1 MQSMEKGLQETLLN
15 LLVNKRELTPREWA
29 EDIALGIG
37 VFVLGCV
44 YLIWGGGSLVP
55 VDDAF
60 REFTGIQVYVFSYVS
75 FFYLA
80 VMSLA
85 LCVRRITPWLVFAIV
100 LGTYLVGR
108 YQMGGQELFVL
119 APCLALYTVA
129 DERRRWEVMAAAII
143 AAIAVAFMATP
154 GTSLAFDVYT
164 RLMIAMYFALALF
177 LGISVRS
184 YRRYRREAE
193 QRLEEAAAIREKEAE
208 KAVEAERVRIAR
220 ELHDITAHSLSA
232 IGIQAAA
239 AERLVDRDPELTKE
253 AIHTIRTTAKD
264 SLAEIRAMIGVLRGE
279 GEPAENRPTH
289 GTEHIGELV
298 QYLESAGMTVT
309 CDQSHY
315 RREAVPLYI
324 DVAVFGIARE
334 AVTNIVKHAHAKHV
348 DITLHATEDL
358 VTLMV
363 VDDGQG
369 MGGSYAHNASFY
381 DDPALHV
388 GGGGHGLQGM
398 AERTNLLGGGF
409 GAYDVKG
416 GGFAV
421 VVRLPFRE
429 KDLPDSAQEKD
440 VAQAVSHAQA
450 MEVRQASAEA
460 ARLRAEALQPT
471 EEIAPVSGGQ
481 PKHAAHA
488 EPNEDVEAPADDI
501 AGDGEDR

>member
-1 MQSMEKGLQETLLN
+1 MEKSLANTLES
-15 LLVNKRELTPREWA
+15 LLVNRRELTAREWT
-29 EDIALGIG
+29 EDIALGVG
-37 VFVLGCV
+37 VFLLGSV
-44 YLIWGGGSLVP
+44 YLLWGGGSLIP

-60 REFTGIQVYVFSYVS
+60 REFTGIQRYVFSYAP

-80 VMSLA
+80 VMSLVLIA
-85 LCVRRITPWLVFAIV
+85 RRITPWFVFAV
-100 LGTYLVGR
+100 VMGTYLAGR
-108 YQMGGQELFVL
+108 AAIGGQELFVL
-119 APCLALYTVA
+119 APCLAIFTVA
-129 DERRRWEVMAAAII
+129 EERSRYEVI
-143 AAIAVAFMATP
+143 AAGALSALVVAVMATP
-154 GTSLAFDVYT
+154 GSSLPFDLYT
-164 RLMIAMYFALALF
+164 RLMSLVCFALALF
-177 LGISVRS
+177 MGLSVQS
-184 YRRYRREAE
+184 YRRYRNEAS

-239 AERLVDRDPELTKE
+239 AERIVERDPQLAKE
-253 AIHTIRTTAKD
+253 AIQTIRHTSKE

-279 GEPAENRPTH
+279 GEAAENRPTH
-289 GTEHIGELV
+289 GTEHIGDLV
-298 QYLESAGMTVT
+298 QYLESAGITVT

-334 AVTNIVKHAHAKHV
+334 AVTNIVKHSHAKHV

-429 KDLPDSAQEKD
+429 KESPLQEETPPD
-440 VAQAVSHAQA
+440 
-450 MEVRQASAEA
+450 
-460 ARLRAEALQPT
+460 
-471 EEIAPVSGGQ
+471 
-481 PKHAAHA
+481 AAH
-488 EPNEDVEAPADDI
+488 D
-501 AGDGEDR
+501 AGAGETR

>member
-1 MQSMEKGLQETLLN
+1 MMQVKDFNLEK
-15 LLVNKRELTPREWA
+15 LLVNRREMTPIEWV
-29 EDIALGIG
+29 EDIALGVSVFLIG
-37 VFVLGCV
+37 CL
-44 YLIWGGGSLVP
+44 YLIWGGGSIVP

-60 REFTGIQVYVFSYVS
+60 REFTGIQVYVFGYVP

-80 VMSLA
+80 VMSLV
-85 LCVRRITPWLVFAIV
+85 LVVRRMTPWPVFILVM
-100 LGTYLVGR
+100 GTYLVGR
-108 YQMGGQELFVL
+108 YQMGGQDLLVL
-119 APCLALYTVA
+119 APCLALFTIA
-129 DERRRWEVMAAAII
+129 EERGRWEVITASVLATVV
-143 AAIAVAFMATP
+143 VATMATP
-154 GTSLAFDVYT
+154 GTSLAFDLYT
-164 RLMIAMYFALALF
+164 RLMVFAYFAIALF
-177 LGISVRS
+177 MGLSLRS
-184 YRRYRREAE
+184 YRRYRIEAD
-193 QRLEEAAAIREKEAE
+193 QRLEEAAAVREKDAE

-239 AERLVDRDPELTKE
+239 AERMVDRDPELTKE
-253 AIHTIRTTAKD
+253 AIRTIRTTSKE

-279 GEPAENRPTH
+279 GEAAENRPTH
-289 GTEHIGELV
+289 GTEHIEDLV
-298 QYLESAGMTVT
+298 QYLKSAGITVT
-309 CDQSHY
+309 FDQSGY
-315 RREAVPLYI
+315 RRDVVPLYI

-348 DITLHATEDL
+348 DITLHSTEDL

-381 DDPALHV
+381 DDPELHV

-429 KDLPDSAQEKD
+429 KETAGSAADPEIKAAESELELDLAFSED
-440 VAQAVSHAQA
+440 
-450 MEVRQASAEA
+450 
-460 ARLRAEALQPT
+460 PT
-471 EEIAPVSGGQ
+471 
-481 PKHAAHA
+481 
-488 EPNEDVEAPADDI
+488 N
-501 AGDGEDR
+501 

>member
-1 MQSMEKGLQETLLN
+1 MMLAMDKKLHETLVN
-15 LLVNKRELTPREWA
+15 FLVNRRELTPREWA
-29 EDIALGIG
+29 EDVALGFG
-37 VFVLGCV
+37 VFFLGCI
-44 YLIWGGGSLVP
+44 YLIWGGGSLIP

-60 REFTGIQVYVFSYVS
+60 REYTGIQVYVFSYVS

-80 VMSLA
+80 VMSLV
-85 LCVRRITPWLVFAIV
+85 LMVRRITPWLVFAV
-100 LGTYLVGR
+100 VMGTYLIAR
-108 YQMGGQELFVL
+108 YQMGGQDLLVL
-119 APCLALYTVA
+119 APCLALFTVA
-129 DERRRWEVMAAAII
+129 EERSRWEVVTAGVLAFF
-143 AAIAVAFMATP
+143 AVLFMATS
-154 GTSLAFDVYT
+154 GSSFVFDVYT
-164 RLMIAMYFALALF
+164 RLMVLAYFAVAVF
-177 LGISVRS
+177 MGVSVNN
-184 YRRYRREAE
+184 YRRYRNEAD
-193 QRLEEAAAIREKEAE
+193 QRLEEAAAIREKDAE

-239 AERLVDRDPELTKE
+239 AERIVDRDPELAKE
-253 AIHTIRTTAKD
+253 SIRIIRDTSKS

-279 GEPAENRPTH
+279 GEAAENRPTH
-289 GTEHIGELV
+289 GTEHLGELV
-298 QYLESAGMTVT
+298 QYLESAGISVT

-381 DDPALHV
+381 DDPALHA

-429 KDLPDSAQEKD
+429 KET
-440 VAQAVSHAQA
+440 VG
-450 MEVRQASAEA
+450 AE
-460 ARLRAEALQPT
+460 T
-471 EEIAPVSGGQ
+471 ES
-481 PKHAAHA
+481 
-488 EPNEDVEAPADDI
+488 
-501 AGDGEDR
+501 

>member
-1 MQSMEKGLQETLLN
+1 MHAMDKTQIETVLN

-29 EDIALGIG
+29 EDVALGVG
-37 VFVLGCV
+37 VFAIGCV
-44 YLIWGGGSLVP
+44 YLLWGGGSLVP
-55 VDDAF
+55 YDDAF
-60 REFTGIQVYVFSYVS
+60 REYTGIQVYVFSYVS

-80 VMSLA
+80 VMSLV
-85 LCVRRITPWLVFAIV
+85 LMMRRITPWPVFLVV
-100 LGTYLVGR
+100 MGVYLMAR
-108 YQMGGQELFVL
+108 YQMEGQEFVVL
-119 APCLALYTVA
+119 APCLALFTIA
-129 DERRRWEVMAAAII
+129 EERNRWEVITASII
-143 AAIAVAFMATP
+143 AFIAVIIMATP
-154 GTSLAFDVYT
+154 GSSLVFSAYT
-164 RLMIAMYFALALF
+164 KLMVLAYFAVAVF
-177 LGISVRS
+177 MGISVHS
-184 YRRYRREAE
+184 YRRYRNEAE
-193 QRLEEAAAIREKEAE
+193 QRQEEAAAIREMDAQ

-239 AERLVDRDPELTKE
+239 AERMVDRDPELAKE
-253 AIHTIRTTAKD
+253 SIRIIRDTSKS
-264 SLAEIRAMIGVLRGE
+264 SLDEIRAMIGVLRGE

-289 GTEHIGELV
+289 GTEHLGELV
-298 QYLESAGMTVT
+298 QYLESAGISVT

-381 DDPALHV
+381 DDPTLHV

-429 KDLPDSAQEKD
+429 KETAG
-440 VAQAVSHAQA
+440 HG
-450 MEVRQASAEA
+450 
-460 ARLRAEALQPT
+460 
-471 EEIAPVSGGQ
+471 EES
-481 PKHAAHA
+481 
-488 EPNEDVEAPADDI
+488 
-501 AGDGEDR
+501 

>member
-1 MQSMEKGLQETLLN
+1 MQAMDKTQLETVLN

-29 EDIALGIG
+29 EDVALGFG

-44 YLIWGGGSLVP
+44 YLLWGGGSLVP
-55 VDDAF
+55 YDDAF

-80 VMSLA
+80 VMSLV
-85 LCVRRITPWLVFAIV
+85 LMMRRITPWPVFIV
-100 LGTYLVGR
+100 VMGVYLMAR
-108 YQMGGQELFVL
+108 YQMEGQDLVVL
-119 APCLALYTVA
+119 APCLALFTIA
-129 DERRRWEVMAAAII
+129 EERNRWEVLTASIVAF
-143 AAIAVAFMATP
+143 IAVLVMATP
-154 GTSLAFDVYT
+154 GSSIVFSAYTKLMVLA
-164 RLMIAMYFALALF
+164 YFAVAVF
-177 LGISVRS
+177 MGISVHS
-184 YRRYRREAE
+184 YRRYRNEAD
-193 QRLEEAAAIREKEAE
+193 QRLEEAAAIREMDAQ

-239 AERLVDRDPELTKE
+239 AERIVDRDPELAKE
-253 AIHTIRTTAKD
+253 SIRIIRDTSKS

-289 GTEHIGELV
+289 GTEHLGELV
-298 QYLESAGMTVT
+298 QYLESAGISVT

-429 KDLPDSAQEKD
+429 KETAG
-440 VAQAVSHAQA
+440 H
-450 MEVRQASAEA
+450 
-460 ARLRAEALQPT
+460 
-471 EEIAPVSGGQ
+471 EEES
-481 PKHAAHA
+481 
-488 EPNEDVEAPADDI
+488 
-501 AGDGEDR
+501 

>member
-1 MQSMEKGLQETLLN
+1 MENTTAHTLENILIN
-15 LLVNKRELTPREWA
+15 RRELTPREWVQ
-29 EDIALGIG
+29 DVALGLG
-37 VFVLGCV
+37 VFILGCV
-44 YLIWGGGSLVP
+44 YLIWGGGSLIP
-55 VDDAF
+55 LDDAF
-60 REFTGIQVYVFSYVS
+60 REFTGVQRYVFSYAP
-75 FFYLA
+75 FFYMA
-80 VMSLA
+80 VMSLV
-85 LCVRRITPWLVFAIV
+85 LVVRRITPWFVFVVV
-100 LGTYLVGR
+100 LGTYLAGR
-108 YQMGGQELFVL
+108 VAMGGQELLVL
-119 APCLALYTVA
+119 APCVALFTIA
-129 DERRRWEVMAAAII
+129 EERSRWEVVTASAI
-143 AAIAVAFMATP
+143 ALLAVAFMATP
-154 GTSLAFDVYT
+154 GTSLAFDLYT
-164 RLMIAMYFALALF
+164 RLMVFMYFALAVF
-177 LGISVRS
+177 MGISVRS
-184 YRRYRREAE
+184 YRRYRNEAE
-193 QRLEEAAAIREKEAE
+193 QRIEEAAAIREKDAE

-239 AERLVDRDPELTKE
+239 AERIVDLDPQLAKE
-253 AIHTIRTTAKD
+253 AIQNIRSTAKD

-279 GEPAENRPTH
+279 GEAAENRPTH

-298 QYLESAGMTVT
+298 QYLESACISVT
-309 CDQSHY
+309 CNQSHY

-421 VVRLPFRE
+421 VVRLPFHEKEHAGEAAEAQSAPVVQRE
-429 KDLPDSAQEKD
+429 QEPAIAVSQQTPPDLSAQATQD
-440 VAQAVSHAQA
+440 MPV
-450 MEVRQASAEA
+450 VRES
-460 ARLRAEALQPT
+460 
-471 EEIAPVSGGQ
+471 Q
-481 PKHAAHA
+481 PKHAAP
-488 EPNEDVEAPADDI
+488 EYDGYDNETTPADES

>member
-1 MQSMEKGLQETLLN
+1 MEKTAVHILENILIN
-15 LLVNKRELTPREWA
+15 RRELTPTEWA
-29 EDIALGIG
+29 QDIALGLG

-44 YLIWGGGSLVP
+44 YLIWGGGSLIP
-55 VDDAF
+55 LDDAF
-60 REFTGIQVYVFSYVS
+60 REFTGVQRYVFSYAP
-75 FFYLA
+75 FFYMA
-80 VMSLA
+80 VMSLV
-85 LCVRRITPWLVFAIV
+85 LVVRRITPWLVFVVV
-100 LGTYLVGR
+100 LGTYLAGR
-108 YQMGGQELFVL
+108 AAMGGQELLVL
-119 APCLALYTVA
+119 APCIALFTIA
-129 DERRRWEVMAAAII
+129 EERSRWEVVAASVLTAL
-143 AAIAVAFMATP
+143 AVVIMATP
-154 GTSLAFDVYT
+154 GTSLAFDLYT
-164 RLMIAMYFALALF
+164 RLMVFMYFALAVF
-177 LGISVRS
+177 IGISLRS
-184 YRRYRREAE
+184 YRRYRKEAE
-193 QRLEEAAAIREKEAE
+193 QRLEEAAAIREKDAE

-239 AERLVDRDPELTKE
+239 AERMVDLDPQLAKE
-253 AIHTIRTTAKD
+253 SIQLIRATSKD

-279 GEPAENRPTH
+279 GEAAENRPTH
-289 GTEHIGELV
+289 GTEHIGDLV
-298 QYLESAGMTVT
+298 QYLQSAGISVH

-334 AVTNIVKHAHAKHV
+334 AVTNIVKHAHATHV

-421 VVRLPFRE
+421 VVRLPFHEKEHAEGSGGTHNAPATDHERE
-429 KDLPDSAQEKD
+429 VPSVLDGRPESHGAGEQSAQD
-440 VAQAVSHAQA
+440 TAVIRES
-450 MEVRQASAEA
+450 
-460 ARLRAEALQPT
+460 
-471 EEIAPVSGGQ
+471 Q
-481 PKHAAHA
+481 PKHAAS
-488 EPNEDVEAPADDI
+488 EPENLDNETESADQPAH
-501 AGDGEDR
+501 DGEDR

>member
-1 MQSMEKGLQETLLN
+1 M
-15 LLVNKRELTPREWA
+15 
-29 EDIALGIG
+29 
-37 VFVLGCV
+37 VF
-44 YLIWGGGSLVP
+44 
-55 VDDAF
+55 
-60 REFTGIQVYVFSYVS
+60 
-75 FFYLA
+75 
-80 VMSLA
+80 
-85 LCVRRITPWLVFAIV
+85 
-100 LGTYLVGR
+100 
-108 YQMGGQELFVL
+108 
-119 APCLALYTVA
+119 
-129 DERRRWEVMAAAII
+129 
-143 AAIAVAFMATP
+143 
-154 GTSLAFDVYT
+154 
-164 RLMIAMYFALALF
+164 MYFALAVF
-177 LGISVRS
+177 MGISVRS
-184 YRRYRREAE
+184 YRRYRNEAE
-193 QRLEEAAAIREKEAE
+193 QRIEEAAAIREKDAE

-239 AERLVDRDPELTKE
+239 AERIVDLDPQLAKE
-253 AIHTIRTTAKD
+253 AIQNIRSTAKD

-279 GEPAENRPTH
+279 GEAAENRPTH

-298 QYLESAGMTVT
+298 QYLESAGISVT
-309 CDQSHY
+309 CNQSHY

-421 VVRLPFRE
+421 VVRLPFHEKEHAGEAAEAQSAPVVQRE
-429 KDLPDSAQEKD
+429 QEPAIAVSQQTPPDLSAQATQD
-440 VAQAVSHAQA
+440 MPV
-450 MEVRQASAEA
+450 VRES
-460 ARLRAEALQPT
+460 
-471 EEIAPVSGGQ
+471 Q
-481 PKHAAHA
+481 PKHAAP
-488 EPNEDVEAPADDI
+488 EYDGYDNETTPADES

>member
-1 MQSMEKGLQETLLN
+1 MENN
-15 LLVNKRELTPREWA
+15 LENILVNRRELTAREWTV
-29 EDIALGIG
+29 DILLGLG
-37 VFVLGCV
+37 VFVLGSI
-44 YLIWGGGSLVP
+44 YLIWGGGSLIP

-60 REFTGIQVYVFSYVS
+60 REFTGIQRYVFSYVP

-80 VMSLA
+80 VMSFA
-85 LCVRRITPWLVFAIV
+85 LVVRRITPWLVFAV
-100 LGTYLVGR
+100 VMGTYLACR
-108 YQMGGQELFVL
+108 FQMGGQDLLVL
-119 APCLALYTVA
+119 APCLAIFTVA
-129 DERRRWEVMAAAII
+129 EERSRYEVI
-143 AAIAVAFMATP
+143 VAGALSLLCVLVMPTA
-154 GTSLAFDVYT
+154 GTSLAFDFYT
-164 RLMIAMYFALALF
+164 RVMTVTYFALALF
-177 LGISVRS
+177 MGLSVQS
-184 YRRYRREAE
+184 YRRYRNEVS

-239 AERLVDRDPELTKE
+239 AERIVDRDPELAKE
-253 AIHTIRTTAKD
+253 SLRIIRTTSKE

-289 GTEHIGELV
+289 GTEHLGELV
-298 QYLESAGMTVT
+298 QYLESAGITVT

-315 RREAVPLYI
+315 RRDAVPLYI

-334 AVTNIVKHAHAKHV
+334 SVTNIVKHAHAKHV

-421 VVRLPFRE
+421 VVRLPFHQKE
-429 KDLPDSAQEKD
+429 
-440 VAQAVSHAQA
+440 
-450 MEVRQASAEA
+450 
-460 ARLRAEALQPT
+460 
-471 EEIAPVSGGQ
+471 G
-481 PKHAAHA
+481 
-488 EPNEDVEAPADDI
+488 AD
-501 AGDGEDR
+501 AGDSGDNR

>member
-1 MQSMEKGLQETLLN
+1 MENTTAHTLENILIN
-15 LLVNKRELTPREWA
+15 RHELTPREWVQ
-29 EDIALGIG
+29 DVALGLG
-37 VFVLGCV
+37 VFILGCV
-44 YLIWGGGSLVP
+44 YLIWGGGSLIP
-55 VDDAF
+55 LDDAF
-60 REFTGIQVYVFSYVS
+60 REFTGVQRYVFSYAP
-75 FFYLA
+75 FFYMA
-80 VMSLA
+80 VMSLV
-85 LCVRRITPWLVFAIV
+85 LVVRRITPWFVFVVV
-100 LGTYLVGR
+100 LGTYLAGR
-108 YQMGGQELFVL
+108 VAMGGQELLVL
-119 APCLALYTVA
+119 APCVALFTIA
-129 DERRRWEVMAAAII
+129 EERSRWEVVTASAI
-143 AAIAVAFMATP
+143 ALLAVAFMATP
-154 GTSLAFDVYT
+154 GTSLAFDLYT
-164 RLMIAMYFALALF
+164 RLMVFMYFALAVF
-177 LGISVRS
+177 MGISVRS
-184 YRRYRREAE
+184 YRRYRNEAE
-193 QRLEEAAAIREKEAE
+193 QRIEEAAAIREKDAE

-239 AERLVDRDPELTKE
+239 AERIVDLDPQLAKE
-253 AIHTIRTTAKD
+253 AIQNIRSTAKD

-279 GEPAENRPTH
+279 GEAAENRPTH

-298 QYLESAGMTVT
+298 QYLESAGISVT
-309 CDQSHY
+309 CNQSHY

-421 VVRLPFRE
+421 VVRLPFHEKEHAGEAAEAQSAPVVQRE
-429 KDLPDSAQEKD
+429 QEPAIAVSQQTPPDLSAQATQD
-440 VAQAVSHAQA
+440 MPV
-450 MEVRQASAEA
+450 VRES
-460 ARLRAEALQPT
+460 
-471 EEIAPVSGGQ
+471 Q
-481 PKHAAHA
+481 PKHAAP
-488 EPNEDVEAPADDI
+488 EYDGYDNETTPADES

>member
-1 MQSMEKGLQETLLN
+1 MMHPMDKTQIETVLSF
-15 LLVNKRELTPREWA
+15 LVNKRELTPREWA
-29 EDIALGIG
+29 EDVALGAG
-37 VFVLGCV
+37 VFVIGCV
-44 YLIWGGGSLVP
+44 YLLWGGGSLVP
-55 VDDAF
+55 YDDAF

-80 VMSLA
+80 VMSLV
-85 LCVRRITPWLVFAIV
+85 LMMRRITPWPVFV
-100 LGTYLVGR
+100 VVMGVYLMAR
-108 YQMGGQELFVL
+108 YQMEGQDLVVL
-119 APCLALYTVA
+119 APCLALFTIA
-129 DERRRWEVMAAAII
+129 EERNRWEVLAASII
-143 AAIAVAFMATP
+143 AFIAVLIMATP
-154 GTSLAFDVYT
+154 GSSLVFSAYT
-164 RLMIAMYFALALF
+164 KLMVLAYFAVAVF
-177 LGISVRS
+177 MVISVHS
-184 YRRYRREAE
+184 YRRYRNEAE
-193 QRLEEAAAIREKEAE
+193 HRQEEAAAIREMDAQ

-239 AERLVDRDPELTKE
+239 AERIVDRDPELAKE
-253 AIHTIRTTAKD
+253 SIRIIRDTSKS

-279 GEPAENRPTH
+279 GEAAENRPTH
-289 GTEHIGELV
+289 GTEHLGELV
-298 QYLESAGMTVT
+298 QYLERAGISVT

-429 KDLPDSAQEKD
+429 KETAG
-440 VAQAVSHAQA
+440 H
-450 MEVRQASAEA
+450 
-460 ARLRAEALQPT
+460 
-471 EEIAPVSGGQ
+471 EEES
-481 PKHAAHA
+481 
-488 EPNEDVEAPADDI
+488 
-501 AGDGEDR
+501 

>member
-1 MQSMEKGLQETLLN
+1 MDMNLPNLTNLADLRDTLEGI
-15 LLVNKRELTPREWA
+15 LVNRRELTPREWA
-29 EDIALGIG
+29 EDVALGIG
-37 VFVLGCV
+37 VFLLGCV
-44 YLIWGGGSLVP
+44 YLVWGGGSLVP
-55 VDDAF
+55 IDDAF

-80 VMSLA
+80 VMSLV
-85 LCVRRITPWLVFAIV
+85 LIVRRITPWLVFAV
-100 LGTYLVGR
+100 VMGTYLIAR
-108 YQMGGQELFVL
+108 YQMGGQDLLVL
-119 APCLALYTVA
+119 APCLALFTIA
-129 DERRRWEVMAAAII
+129 EERNRYEVGTASVLAFLS
-143 AAIAVAFMATP
+143 VLFMATP
-154 GTSLAFDVYT
+154 GSSLVFGMYT
-164 RLMIAMYFALALF
+164 RLMVLAYFAVAVF
-177 LGISVRS
+177 MGISVHS
-184 YRRYRREAE
+184 YRRYRREAD
-193 QRLEEAAAIREKEAE
+193 QRLEEAAAIREKDAE

-239 AERLVDRDPELTKE
+239 AERIVDRDPELAKE
-253 AIHTIRTTAKD
+253 SIRIIRDTSKS

-279 GEPAENRPTH
+279 GEAAENRPTH

-298 QYLESAGMTVT
+298 QYLESAGISVT

-334 AVTNIVKHAHAKHV
+334 AVTNIVKHANAKHV

-369 MGGSYAHNASFY
+369 MGGSYAHNASRY
-381 DDPALHV
+381 DDPSLHV

-429 KDLPDSAQEKD
+429 
-440 VAQAVSHAQA
+440 
-450 MEVRQASAEA
+450 MENAGSEGGVGTVR
-460 ARLRAEALQPT
+460 
-471 EEIAPVSGGQ
+471 
-481 PKHAAHA
+481 
-488 EPNEDVEAPADDI
+488 PA
-501 AGDGEDR
+501 